1 MPVREMAD
9 PSRHNRTMPLPTILS
24 ISSQVVYGHVGNAAI
39 VPALQALGFEVLAIP
54 TVLLAHHPG
63 HGPPQGRVTPATEV
77 AALVDG
83 LEQVGA
89 LAGARAALTGYLGLA
104 QTAEVAA
111 DAVLRLRRL
120 NPGALYLCDPVI
132 GDNGKVYVREGV
144 EDAIR
149 ERLLPLADIVTP
161 NHFEL
166 ERLAGQPVG
175 TLAQALA
182 AARYLL
188 ALGPKTVVVT
198 SLEHDQLAPGEI
210 ATLAVTPTEAWI
222 CTTTRL
228 HNVPRGSG
236 DLMAALLLG
245 HILRGRTV
253 VEALA
258 LAVSA
263 VQVVLAASVDQ
274 PEMRLVDSLAE
285 LAAPPR
291 LLVHAVGM

>member
-198 SLEHDQLAPGEI
+198 SLEHDQLAAGEI
-210 ATLAVTPTEAWI
+210 ATLVVSATAAWV
-222 CTTTRL
+222 CTTTRIQK
-228 HNVPRGSG
+228 VPRGSG
-236 DLMAALLLG
+236 DLVAALLLG
-245 HILRGRTV
+245 QILRGRTV
-253 VEALA
+253 VDALA